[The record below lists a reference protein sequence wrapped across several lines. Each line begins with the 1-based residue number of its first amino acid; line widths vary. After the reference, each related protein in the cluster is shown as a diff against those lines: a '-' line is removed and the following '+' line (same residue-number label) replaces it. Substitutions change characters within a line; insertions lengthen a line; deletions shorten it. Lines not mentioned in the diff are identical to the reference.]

1 MTTYRNGLTYG
12 GGLFTSERCQGEMHV
27 PGFQYLGPWT
37 RTDIRLTDDYKP
49 KVGEEPINKLDSIAM
64 SHDVAYAKAKKEF
77 VQTGNKEQALKK
89 IHDSDKTFIKDASK
103 EGVLGKVAS
112 GLIYSKMKAEE
123 NGIINSKTFRGMGDK
138 VSFTTKDTILYNIFL
153 YLITQSFV

>member
-12 GGLFTSERCQGEMHV
+12 GGLFTSEKYQGEMHV

-64 SHDVAYAKAKKEF
+64 SHDVAYA
-77 VQTGNKEQALKK
+77 
-89 IHDSDKTFIKDASK
+89 
-103 EGVLGKVAS
+103 
-112 GLIYSKMKAEE
+112 
-123 NGIINSKTFRGMGDK
+123 
-138 VSFTTKDTILYNIFL
+138 
-153 YLITQSFV
+153 